1 MAKKILIA
9 EDEAHMRRFLL
20 VILKKT
26 PYEALT
32 AEDGRKAVEI
42 AQRECPDLI
51 VMDLNMPVMNGL
63 EATEALKKDSRTE
76 SIPVIMLTGDGHY
89 LTQESA
95 EEIGVA
101 GFLTKPFSPTK
112 LIQEVKNVLDG

>member
-9 EDEAHMRRFLL
+9 EDEAHMRRFLG

-26 PYEALT
+26 PHQVITVENGKEAVDQSVT
-32 AEDGRKAVEI
+32 ER
-42 AQRECPDLI
+42 PDLV

-63 EATEALKKDSRTE
+63 EATEALKKDPSTAD
-76 SIPVIMLTGDGHY
+76 IPVIMLTGDGHY

-95 EEIGVA
+95 EKLGVTA
-101 GFLTKPFSPTK
+101 FLTKPFSPTK
-112 LIQEVKNVLDG
+112 LIQQIDQVLN